1 MIRANKARS
10 EAKNRSRELPAIA
23 SSFDGAIIR
32 SDLAGIVVAWNASAE
47 ELYGYTA
54 QEMIGQSIAT
64 VVPERSHEESLSVLE
79 GIAAGKSLARY
90 ETVRRRKEG
99 SLIQVSLVVSPVRN
113 SQGEIVGA
121 STVAREIIDRKYREE
136 CERLTAVVESSDD
149 AIIGESLDGTIT
161 AWNPGAE
168 NLFGYSPVEAMGKPV
183 QMLLPP
189 ERINE
194 ESEILER
201 IRNGQQVKHFET
213 VRVRKD
219 GTQVHVSV
227 TISPIR
233 DRSGA
238 IIGASRI
245 ARDIADRM
253 RAEELRERLAAVV
266 ESCED
271 AIIGKS
277 MDGTITDW
285 NPGAENLFGYS
296 ASEAMGK
303 PIEMLLP
310 PERANEESEILTRIS
325 GGERLEHFET
335 VRLQKDGK
343 RVDVSITISPIR
355 DSSGTIVGASK
366 IARDISERKCAEEEL
381 RKSEERFSRAFRQ
394 SPLAIVI
401 STEGDGRYLDANESF
416 LNMVGCK
423 RADIVGHT
431 ASELMFWAQPSLR
444 IDLLRQ
450 LREGGKMTDVRVQF
464 KTSTAEIRDAEL
476 TWEPIEAEGQPCL
489 LAFIRDITGRLR
501 SEKSLREYE
510 RVVEGV
516 EDMIVV
522 VDRDYRYIIANRA
535 FLNYRDMGSEQVIG
549 HRVDEV
555 LEKETYDSLVKEKMD
570 ECFGGKVVQY
580 ELKHSYPKLGE
591 RALLASYFPIA
602 GPTGIER
609 IACVLR
615 DVTEQKRA
623 EEELRKSE
631 DRFSKAFRQSPLAI
645 TISTEA
651 DGMYL
656 DANES
661 FLKMTGYT
669 REDVVG
675 RTASEMRFWALP
687 SLRAHLLEQL
697 REGEKVTGRRMEFKT
712 STAETRE
719 AELSWE
725 KIEVEGQSCLLAFM
739 RDITETQRLEAQF
752 LQAQK
757 MEAVGRLAGG
767 VAHDF
772 NNMLSVIIGYS
783 DLSVDLVAPD
793 SPVKRHLA
801 QIKKASERA
810 ASLTRQLLAFS
821 RQQVIFPRILNLN
834 EVVNNVITMLLR
846 MVGDSISVTFRPTT
860 SIGSVKADPGQIEQL
875 LMNLVVNSRDAM
887 PRGGEII
894 IETAHADLDEHYV
907 AEHPGS
913 QIGRHVILAVSDNG
927 CGIEETIKSKIFEP
941 FFTTKGIGQ
950 GTGLGLSTVYGIAT
964 QSKGSISVDS
974 EVGKGT
980 KFTIYFPR
988 IAAPA
993 EELVQPPEVDEV
1005 ISGSETILLVED
1017 DDSVRKVTASL
1028 LGGAGYRIIEAS
1040 NAKKAL
1046 EIITSSGQ
1054 EIDLLLTDLIMFG
1067 QSGFELFEQAK
1078 VIRPGLRSLFMSG
1091 YTGDLIALQGGSIS
1105 ERAFLPKPFTRV
1117 SLLKKVF
1124 LALHSD

>member
-10 EAKNRSRELPAIA
+10 KAEDHSRELPAIA
-23 SSFDGAIIR
+23 SSFDAAIVR

-47 ELYGYTA
+47 DLYGYTA
-54 QEMIGQSIAT
+54 QEMIGQPIAT
-64 VVPERSHEESLSVLE
+64 VVPERLHEESVRVLQ
-79 GIAAGKSLARY
+79 GIAAGKSQARF

-99 SLIQVSLVVSPVRN
+99 SPIQVSLVVSPVKN
-113 SQGEIVGA
+113 SLGEIVGA
-121 STVAREIIDRKYREE
+121 STIAREIIDRKHREE
-136 CERLTAVVESSDD
+136 CERLAAVVESSDD
-149 AIIGESLDGTIT
+149 AIIGETLEGTIT
-161 AWNPGAE
+161 AWNPGAA
-168 NLFGYSPVEAMGKPV
+168 NLFGYSPLEAAGKPI

-201 IRNGQQVKHFET
+201 IKNGQRVKHFET
-213 VRVRKD
+213 VRVRKN
-219 GTQVHVSV
+219 GTEVHVSV

-238 IIGASRI
+238 IIGASQI
-245 ARDIADRM
+245 ARDM
-253 RAEELRERLAAVV
+253 
-266 ESCED
+266 
-271 AIIGKS
+271 
-277 MDGTITDW
+277 
-285 NPGAENLFGYS
+285 
-296 ASEAMGK
+296 
-303 PIEMLLP
+303 
-310 PERANEESEILTRIS
+310 S
-325 GGERLEHFET
+325 G
-335 VRLQKDGK
+335 
-343 RVDVSITISPIR
+343 
-355 DSSGTIVGASK
+355 
-366 IARDISERKCAEEEL
+366 RKCAEEEL
-381 RKSEERFSRAFRQ
+381 RKSEERFSKAFRQ

-401 STEGDGRYLDANESF
+401 STEEDERYLDVNESF
-416 LNMVGCK
+416 LNLVGCE
-423 RADIVGHT
+423 RADVIGHT
-431 ASELMFWAQPSLR
+431 PSERMFWAQPSLR

-450 LREGGKMTDVRVQF
+450 LRAGGKVTDVRVQF
-464 KTSTAEIRDAEL
+464 KTSTSEIRDAEL
-476 TWEPIEAEGQPCL
+476 TWEPIEVEGQPCL
-489 LAFIRDITGRLR
+489 LAFIRDITGRMR
-501 SEKSLREYE
+501 SEKRLREYE
-510 RVVEGV
+510 RVVEGL

-522 VDRDYRYIIANRA
+522 VDRDHRYIIANRA
-535 FLNYRDMGSEQVIG
+535 FLNCRAMESGQVLG

-555 LEKETYDSLVKEKMD
+555 LEKETYESVVKEKMN
-570 ECFGGKVVQY
+570 ECFGGKIVQY
-580 ELKHSYPKLGE
+580 ELKYRNPKLGE
-591 RALLASYFPIA
+591 RALLVSYFPIA

-615 DVTEQKRA
+615 DITERKRA
-623 EEELRKSE
+623 EEQLRKSE

-645 TISTEA
+645 AISTQA

-661 FLKMTGYT
+661 FLTMTGYT

-675 RTASEMRFWALP
+675 HTASELRVWGLP
-687 SLRAHLLEQL
+687 SLRADFLQQL
-697 REGEKVTGRRMEFKT
+697 RKGEKVTGRRMEFKT

-725 KIEVEGQSCLLAFM
+725 EIEVDGQPCILAFM

-783 DLSVDLVAPD
+783 DLSADLLASD

-810 ASLTRQLLAFS
+810 ALLTRQLLAFS

-834 EVVNNVITMLLR
+834 EVVNNVTTMLLR
-846 MVGDSISVTFRPTT
+846 MVGDSISVSFQPITP
-860 SIGSVKADPGQIEQL
+860 IGSIKADPGQIEQI

-887 PRGGEII
+887 PHGGEII
-894 IETAHADLDEHYV
+894 IETAHAELDEHYV

-913 QIGRHVILAVSDNG
+913 QTGRHVILAVSDTG
-927 CGIEETIKSKIFEP
+927 CGIEEAITNKIFEP

-950 GTGLGLSTVYGIAT
+950 GTGLGLSTVYGIVT
-964 QSKGSISVDS
+964 QSKGSICVHS
-974 EVGKGT
+974 EVGKGA

-988 IAAPA
+988 IAAEA
-993 EELVQPPEVDEV
+993 EELIQAHEVDDV
-1005 ISGSETILLVED
+1005 ISGTETILLVED
-1017 DDSVRKVTASL
+1017 DASVRKVTSSL
-1028 LGGAGYRIIEAS
+1028 LSSAGYRVIEAS

-1046 EIITSSGQ
+1046 EIITSSGSG
-1054 EIDLLLTDLIMFG
+1054 IDLLLTDLIMFG
-1067 QSGFELFEQAK
+1067 KSGFDLFEQAK

-1091 YTGDLIALQGGSIS
+1091 YTGDLIALQGGLIS

-1117 SLLKKVF
+1117 SLLKKVYS
-1124 LALHSD
+1124 ALHSD

>member
-1 MIRANKARS
+1 MIRANMARS
-10 EAKNRSRELPAIA
+10 KAENRSQELPAIA
-23 SSFDGAIIR
+23 SSFDGAIVR

-47 ELYGYTA
+47 DLYGYTA
-54 QEMIGQSIAT
+54 QEMIGQPMAT
-64 VVPERSHEESLSVLE
+64 VIPERLHEESLRVLQ
-79 GIAAGKSLARY
+79 GIAAGKALARY

-99 SLIQVSLVVSPVRN
+99 SLIQVLLVVSPVKN
-113 SQGEIVGA
+113 SLGEIVGA
-121 STVAREIIDRKYREE
+121 STIAREIIDHKHRQE
-136 CERLTAVVESSDD
+136 CERLAAVVESSDD
-149 AIIGESLDGTIT
+149 AIIGESLDGAIT
-161 AWNPGAE
+161 AWNGGAA
-168 NLFGYSPVEAMGKPV
+168 NLFGYSPLEAVGKPI

-189 ERINE
+189 ERVNE
-194 ESEILER
+194 ESEILEQ
-201 IRNGQQVKHFET
+201 IRNGQRVKHFET

-219 GTQVHVSV
+219 GTEVHVSV
-227 TISPIR
+227 AISPIR
-233 DRSGA
+233 DRIGA
-238 IIGASRI
+238 IIGASQI
-245 ARDIADRM
+245 A
-253 RAEELRERLAAVV
+253 
-266 ESCED
+266 
-271 AIIGKS
+271 
-277 MDGTITDW
+277 
-285 NPGAENLFGYS
+285 
-296 ASEAMGK
+296 
-303 PIEMLLP
+303 
-310 PERANEESEILTRIS
+310 
-325 GGERLEHFET
+325 
-335 VRLQKDGK
+335 
-343 RVDVSITISPIR
+343 
-355 DSSGTIVGASK
+355 
-366 IARDISERKCAEEEL
+366 
-381 RKSEERFSRAFRQ
+381 
-394 SPLAIVI
+394 
-401 STEGDGRYLDANESF
+401 
-416 LNMVGCK
+416 
-423 RADIVGHT
+423 
-431 ASELMFWAQPSLR
+431 
-444 IDLLRQ
+444 
-450 LREGGKMTDVRVQF
+450 
-464 KTSTAEIRDAEL
+464 
-476 TWEPIEAEGQPCL
+476 
-489 LAFIRDITGRLR
+489 RDITGRLH

-535 FLNYRDMGSEQVIG
+535 FLNYRDMESAQVIG

-555 LEKETYDSLVKEKMD
+555 LEKEAFESVVKEKMD

-580 ELKHSYPKLGE
+580 ELQYNYPRLGE
-591 RALLASYFPIA
+591 RALFASYFPIA

-615 DVTEQKRA
+615 DITERKSA
-623 EEELRKSE
+623 EEELRKAD
-631 DRFSKAFRQSPLAI
+631 DRFSKVFRQSPLAI
-645 TISTEA
+645 TISTQA

-661 FLKMTGYT
+661 FLKMSGYT

-675 RTASEMRFWALP
+675 HTASEMRFWALP
-687 SLRAHLLEQL
+687 SLRADLLQQL

-712 STAETRE
+712 SAAETRE

-725 KIEVEGQSCLLAFM
+725 KIEVEGQPCLLAFM

-783 DLSVDLVAPD
+783 DLSVDLVASD

-834 EVVNNVITMLLR
+834 DVVNNVITMLLR

-894 IETAHADLDEHYV
+894 IETAHAELDEHYV
-907 AEHPGS
+907 SEHPGS
-913 QIGRHVILAVSDNG
+913 QTGHHVILAVSDNG
-927 CGIEETIKSKIFEP
+927 CGIDENIKSKIFEP

-988 IAAPA
+988 IAAEA
-993 EELVQPPEVDEV
+993 EQLVQPAEVDDV

-1017 DDSVRKVTASL
+1017 DDSVRKVTSSL
-1028 LGGAGYRIIEAS
+1028 LSGAGYRIIEAS
-1040 NAKKAL
+1040 NAEKAL

-1067 QSGFELFEQAK
+1067 QSGFDLYEQAK

-1091 YTGDLIALQGGSIS
+1091 YTGDLIALQGGLIS

-1124 LALHSD
+1124 LALHNA